1 MWFMDYELCLNY
13 SNLFIDQKSTGT
25 IQIYLLIKKV
35 QEQTNKNELYI
46 YINDMYI
53 LIF

>member
-1 MWFMDYELCLNY
+1 MRIWIYRVAVKVL
-13 SNLFIDQKSTGT
+13 LFNNIII

-53 LIF
+53 LIFWF